1 MQVSQSQVCRMKRNQ
16 GLPKELAPKQILEA
30 LHRQKHHVQ
39 YIFPLSATNLRH
51 CEAISGPTTSTGKP
65 DPDEKRVH
73 KSFTWRSFEGPL
85 FLAKVWGSRLTPV
98 AAPVRHCIA
107 PDFRLWQ
114 LQTQAVWLHDA
125 TGAVHMRSISETG
138 RDETCFET
146 RRGTSGQLSDLSI
159 RYAGEVPRAA
169 PLRRGA
175 LFFFT
180 SFQP

>member
-1 MQVSQSQVCRMKRNQ
+1 MSSTFSHCQRPTSDTARPSPDLRPPRANLTRTKKESTRASLG
-16 GLPKELAPKQILEA
+16 GLLKGL
-30 LHRQKHHVQ
+30 
-39 YIFPLSATNLRH
+39 
-51 CEAISGPTTSTGKP
+51 
-65 DPDEKRVH
+65 
-73 KSFTWRSFEGPL
+73 L